1 MKKFLIA
8 AVIIFCATGLAQATI
23 IIDDFTKNGTP
34 NNDLTIGPGTNPTGD
49 LTATRTGPTANI
61 MGGTCN
67 ITFNRSTGNSSVS
80 YYVTGAPPYYA
91 EYSSA
96 YTANEVGY
104 WRMEYGKSANLNADL
119 SYGASAIQVDIV
131 NSDMCFSGTD
141 TRSIPTT
148 LTVTSGK
155 ETTPVTASKTINIK
169 CDGTYNFNFGDFT
182 GVNFADVDYIKIQ
195 FDFINATQNNVDVA
209 VTKIYTV
216 GTTLIQLAYFQAI
229 PGNGQVTLKWS
240 TESETDNAGF
250 NLYRATAEDGEYKI
264 INSALIA
271 AEGSSTQGASYEYTD
286 TGLRNGKTYYYK
298 LEDIDLNGRSTM
310 HEAASATPM
319 GEDTTPPEIS
329 IITPQANVAVQDGVT
344 FQAKAFDFSGIYTVS
359 FSLREPDGGEG
370 IPIGYDDLEASYNS
384 ASGYWEYPFN
394 TTVLQDGYYVIFA
407 KAIDNEGNEGMSSV
421 VSFSIRN
428 WAVITMLPSTAN
440 NKAGRTMPI
449 KFSLRIAA
457 SVDPAMPFVYN
468 EDLVIV
474 IYDKTRPRPIL
485 WQQSLFGKGS
495 KDYRINAETYITNFQ
510 TKKNFNM
517 IYFVDIVRYP
527 QNPILLG
534 TFTFATTK

>member
-8 AVIIFCATGLAQATI
+8 AAIIFCAAGIAQATI

-49 LTATRTGPTANI
+49 LTAARTGPTANI
-61 MGGTCN
+61 MGGTCD
-67 ITFNRSTGNSSVS
+67 ITFNRSAGNSSVS

-216 GTTLIQLAYFQAI
+216 GTTLIELSSFTVKASNGRVKLAW
-229 PGNGQVTLKWS
+229 V
-240 TESETDNAGF
+240 TESEIDNAGF
-250 NLYRATAEDGEYKI
+250 NIWRADAADGEYVKLNEEI
-264 INSALIA
+264 IPAK
-271 AEGSSTQGASYEYTD
+271 GSETKGANYVFTD
-286 TGLRNGKTYYYK
+286 HTAKNRMTYFYK
-298 LEDIDLNGRSTM
+298 LQDIDVYGTSTF
-310 HEAASATPM
+310 HGPASATP
-319 GEDTTPPEIS
+319 
-329 IITPQANVAVQDGVT
+329 
-344 FQAKAFDFSGIYTVS
+344 
-359 FSLREPDGGEG
+359 
-370 IPIGYDDLEASYNS
+370 
-384 ASGYWEYPFN
+384 
-394 TTVLQDGYYVIFA
+394 
-407 KAIDNEGNEGMSSV
+407 
-421 VSFSIRN
+421 
-428 WAVITMLPSTAN
+428 
-440 NKAGRTMPI
+440 
-449 KFSLRIAA
+449 KF
-457 SVDPAMPFVYN
+457 
-468 EDLVIV
+468 
-474 IYDKTRPRPIL
+474 
-485 WQQSLFGKGS
+485 
-495 KDYRINAETYITNFQ
+495 
-510 TKKNFNM
+510 
-517 IYFVDIVRYP
+517 
-527 QNPILLG
+527 LLG
-534 TFTFATTK
+534 IFNK